1 MYRESGEVDI
11 MAISYRKLWIQ
22 LIDRNMNKTEL
33 REVSGITT
41 NALAALGKDE
51 RVTTDVLN
59 KICLALKCDVGDI
72 MEILP
77 DEEYKKMIEMRV
89 LSAPFVC
96 RTKDLL
102 WYRET
107 KQCIELLKEGK
118 TLDEI
123 KELSQ
128 NENIFNAASSSRAD
142 NIRVVT
148 ARRVKSVNE
157 EFLDFFTSQ
166 DAMTQK
172 QLCIVLVMLTDR
184 TFYEFMNNI
193 FREKMILGVSELFDS
208 DLIGFVHRLQESDER
223 IAKWSDA
230 AVIKVRDN
238 YKHILKEAEFISESG
253 TTREIVRPIV
263 SDAMKT
269 FLQDEGLTP
278 IYKIL
283 AGENV

>member
-1 MYRESGEVDI
+1 
-11 MAISYRKLWIQ
+11 
-22 LIDRNMNKTEL
+22 
-33 REVSGITT
+33 
-41 NALAALGKDE
+41 
-51 RVTTDVLN
+51 
-59 KICLALKCDVGDI
+59 
-72 MEILP
+72 
-77 DEEYKKMIEMRV
+77 MIEMKV
-89 LSAPFVC
+89 LSAPFAC
-96 RTKDLL
+96 RTKELL

-148 ARRVKSVNE
+148 ARRVKAVNE

>member
-1 MYRESGEVDI
+1 M
-11 MAISYRKLWIQ
+11 
-22 LIDRNMNKTEL
+22 
-33 REVSGITT
+33 
-41 NALAALGKDE
+41 
-51 RVTTDVLN
+51 
-59 KICLALKCDVGDI
+59 
-72 MEILP
+72 
-77 DEEYKKMIEMRV
+77 
-89 LSAPFVC
+89 
-96 RTKDLL
+96 
-102 WYRET
+102 
-107 KQCIELLKEGK
+107 
-118 TLDEI
+118 
-123 KELSQ
+123 SQ

-148 ARRVKSVNE
+148 ARRVKAVNE